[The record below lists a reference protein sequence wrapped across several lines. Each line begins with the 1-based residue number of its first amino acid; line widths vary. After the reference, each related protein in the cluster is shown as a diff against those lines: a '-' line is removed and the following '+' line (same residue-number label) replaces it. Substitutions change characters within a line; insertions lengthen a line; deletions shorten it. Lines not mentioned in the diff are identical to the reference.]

1 MILANIVVGFFVML
15 ACVIV
20 QAVVTFWSV
29 RYYIGHSSNS
39 AAPNKIIASVW
50 PLVVAMLVMLAGNF
64 IQITFW
70 GILFIC
76 LGEFKE
82 LYEAVYHSAVNFSSL
97 GYGDV
102 VMSKNRKL
110 LGPLE
115 AINGVIML
123 GLTSAA
129 LVVMLQQLIRTQR
142 DEIIASAGRSINRF
156 GASR

>member
-39 AAPNKIIASVW
+39 AAPRKIIASVW

>member
-29 RYYIGHSSNS
+29 RYYIGHSPNS
-39 AAPNKIIASVW
+39 AAPRKIIASVW

-129 LVVMLQQLIRTQR
+129 LVVMLQQLIKTQR